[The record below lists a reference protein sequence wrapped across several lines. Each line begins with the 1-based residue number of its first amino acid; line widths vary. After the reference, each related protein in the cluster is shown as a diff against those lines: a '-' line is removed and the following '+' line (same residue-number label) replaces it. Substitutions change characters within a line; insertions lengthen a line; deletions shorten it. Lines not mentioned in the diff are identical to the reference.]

1 MKISVIL
8 KTQGIIIKSSNFNE
22 KDKVYTAFSNDL
34 GIISCIAKGV
44 RSIKSRRSPS
54 LDTLNLVS
62 LKLYKKGEIYYI
74 SEVALI
80 ENFEKI
86 KKNFTTSAYAY
97 FILENLLNLLQTDE
111 SSEDIFNDLL
121 TVLESL
127 NSTPKKRDVYLF
139 LRKVVKASGFWNNA
153 YDTQD
158 FIKKLINNENLNALE
173 QQNLSTFF
181 IDLVEEIGDRK
192 LKSKNLLEFN

>member
-1 MKISVIL
+1 MIL
-8 KTQGIIIKSSNFNE
+8 KTQGIIIKSSNFSD
-22 KDKVYTAFSNDL
+22 KDKIYTVFSSDL

-62 LKLYKKGEIYYI
+62 FKLYKKSDFYYI
-74 SEVALI
+74 SEVLLQD
-80 ENFEKI
+80 NFEKI

-97 FILENLLNLLQTDE
+97 FILENLINLTQSDE
-111 SSEDIFNDLL
+111 NDGEVFKEL
-121 TVLESL
+121 TLVLKSL
-127 NSTPKKRDVYLF
+127 NTHPKKRDVYLF
-139 LRKVVKASGFWNNA
+139 LRKIIKAGGFWNSL
-153 YDTQD
+153 YDKKS